1 MNPIDADRLAR
12 ELALRKGLQEA
23 LVVFSRG
30 VSARS
35 SLPAALEALA
45 ADVARLLGTRRASVW
60 LHDRNARTLT
70 LAASS
75 DPRDSETPQ
84 SVGADD
90 DSPVAMSLKRDS
102 PEISGNGPR
111 QCLAVPLRGWR
122 RALGALVLEGEP
134 RDLPL
139 EHYVD
144 VIRDFAP
151 QLSVAVENLQSV
163 DEVIR
168 QHAQRASM
176 EARLEP
182 AEKLAAVGQFMAG
195 IAHELNNPLQG
206 VLGHVELLLATA
218 PHGSSLRTDLRRIY
232 ADADRAAKIVR
243 NLLVFAG
250 SRRASRRRIDTGR
263 LVTRTIAIRES
274 TPNRA
279 LITIEAQVADNLPAV
294 TGDAGLLQQ
303 ALLNVIV
310 NAEQAVAD
318 VSDRGTVRVA
328 AVTGEHTVRITVE
341 DSGPGIDA
349 EVFDR
354 IFEPFFT
361 TKDPGKGTGLGL
373 AITAGIVQEHGGRI
387 SAASS
392 ALGGARFTIELPAA
406 E

>member
-1 MNPIDADRLAR
+1 MNHIDADRLAR

-23 LVVFSRG
+23 LLVFARG

-35 SLPAALEALA
+35 SLPAALESLA
-45 ADVARLLGTRRASVW
+45 AEIARLLGTRRASVW

-70 LAASS
+70 LAGSS
-75 DPRDSETPQ
+75 DPRDAETPQ
-84 SVGADD
+84 SVGTED
-90 DSPVAMSLKRDS
+90 DSPVATALKRDL
-102 PEISGNGPR
+102 PEVTGAGAR
-111 QCLAVPLRGWR
+111 QCLAAPLRGWR
-122 RALGALVLEGEP
+122 RAIGAVVLEGEP
-134 RDLPL
+134 KDLPL
-139 EHYVD
+139 EQYVD
-144 VIRDFAP
+144 IVRDFAP
-151 QLSVAVENLQSV
+151 QLSVAIENLLSV
-163 DEVIR
+163 DEIIR

-206 VLGHVELLLATA
+206 VLGHVELLVATA
-218 PHGSSLRTDLRRIY
+218 PQGSTLRTDLRRVY

-250 SRRASRRRIDTGR
+250 SRRASRRRVDIGK
-263 LVTRTIAIRES
+263 LVSKTVAIRES

-279 LITIEAQVADNLPAV
+279 AVTIATCVPADLAAV

-318 VSDRGTVRVA
+318 VSDRGTVRVTA
-328 AVTGEHTVRITVE
+328 AASEGTVRILVE

-349 EVFDR
+349 SAIDR
-354 IFEPFFT
+354 IFDPFFT
-361 TKDPGKGTGLGL
+361 TKDTGKGTGLGL
-373 AITAGIVQEHGGRI
+373 AITAGIIQEHGGRI
-387 SAASS
+387 TAASS
-392 ALGGARFTIELPAA
+392 ALGGALFTIELPAA